1 MIALDEVSDTTMGGL
16 DFLLGWLETGQLE
29 PRLLAQIV
37 SPGLRLISDQPYKL
51 LKEVAGNW
59 SEMQMRIS
67 SFSAKI
73 NRHSRQLRDSGSC
86 YRRAV
91 WGHELMLYSGGG
103 WTNEAHMS
111 FSGTYGELFL
121 VRF

>member
-51 LKEVAGNW
+51 LKEVAGKW
-59 SEMQMRIS
+59 PEMQMRIS

-73 NRHSRQLRDSGSC
+73 NRHSR
-86 YRRAV
+86 
-91 WGHELMLYSGGG
+91 
-103 WTNEAHMS
+103 
-111 FSGTYGELFL
+111 
-121 VRF
+121 